1 MSDQMNETP
10 PSPPARSSRALVL
23 GGGGSTGNAWLIGV
37 LAGLAEAGVD
47 VADADL
53 VVGTSAGA
61 TAAAQLSGSDPAG
74 LLAAVLSAPVI
85 ARPEGTPTAP
95 VTDHLA
101 RLRALIA
108 SASGPD
114 DLRRRIGAAALERD
128 AASDGS
134 WSAQWRTAVAAR
146 LPRQGWPTWALV
158 LTAVDAGTGQ
168 AVLLDRQSGVDLAD
182 AVAASCASA
191 LPYRL
196 GDRMLL
202 DGAYRRGEN
211 ADLAVGH
218 DRVLVLSPLGGRSL
232 HPLAWRSDLA
242 AQVEDLQAAGARVE
256 TVVPVSASQHLFGG
270 QAMDLSL
277 RPAAARAGRAQ
288 GLAVASRIGDLWD

>member
-1 MSDQMNETP
+1 MSAHFP
-10 PSPPARSSRALVL
+10 PSPPATPPSRALVL

-37 LAGLAEAGVD
+37 LAGLVEAGVD
-47 VADADL
+47 LAGADL

-61 TAAAQLSGSDPAG
+61 TAAAQFTNAAPVD

-85 ARPEGTPTAP
+85 VQPRRRATAP
-95 VTDHLA
+95 VADQLD

-114 DLRRRIGAAALERD
+114 DLRRRIGASALELD

-134 WSAQWRTAVAAR
+134 WSARWRTTVAAR
-146 LPRQGWPTWALV
+146 LPQQDWPGRAIV
-158 LTAVDAGTGQ
+158 LTAVDARTGQ
-168 AVLLDRQSGVDLAD
+168 AVLLDRHSGVDLAD
-182 AVAASCASA
+182 AVAASCASS

-211 ADLAVGH
+211 ADIATGH

-232 HPLAWRSDLA
+232 HPLAWRSHLA
-242 AQVEDLQAAGARVE
+242 AQVEDLQAAGARVQ
-256 TVVPVSASQHLFGG
+256 TVVPDSASEHLFGAQG
-270 QAMDLSL
+270 MDLSL
-277 RPAAARAGRAQ
+277 RPAAARAGHAQ
-288 GLAVASRIGDLWD
+288 GLAIARRVGELWD

>member
-1 MSDQMNETP
+1 MSDHINSTP
-10 PSPPARSSRALVL
+10 PRPAARPSRALVL

-47 VADADL
+47 VAAADL

-61 TAAAQLSGSDPAG
+61 TAAAQLRSADPAA

-85 ARPEGTPTAP
+85 ARPGGTPTTP
-95 VTDHLA
+95 VTDHLD
-101 RLRALIA
+101 RMRALIA
-108 SASGPD
+108 SASDPA

-134 WSAQWRTAVAAR
+134 WSAQWRTTVAAR
-146 LPRQGWPTWALV
+146 LPQQGWPERALV

-168 AVLLDRQSGVDLAD
+168 AVLLDRRSGVDLAD

-196 GDRMLL
+196 GERMLL

-242 AQVEDLQAAGARVE
+242 AQFEDLRAAGARVE
-256 TVVPVSASQHLFGG
+256 TVVPDSASEHLFGG
-270 QAMDLSL
+270 HAMDLSL
-277 RPAAARAGRAQ
+277 RPAAARAGHAQ
-288 GLAVASRIGDLWD
+288 GLAVARRVGDLWD

>member
-1 MSDQMNETP
+1 MPDHFPPSLPATP
-10 PSPPARSSRALVL
+10 PSRALVL

-37 LAGLAEAGVD
+37 LAGLVEAGVD
-47 VADADL
+47 VAGADL

-61 TAAAQLSGSDPAG
+61 TAAAQFTNVAPAA

-85 ARPEGTPTAP
+85 APPGGTATAP
-95 VTDHLA
+95 VTDQLD

-114 DLRRRIGAAALERD
+114 DLRRRIGAAALELD
-128 AASDGS
+128 AASNGS
-134 WSAQWRTAVAAR
+134 WSARWRTTVAAR
-146 LPRQGWPTWALV
+146 LPQQGWPERAVV
-158 LTAVDAGTGQ
+158 LTAIDARTGQ
-168 AVLLDRQSGVDLAD
+168 AVLLDRRSGVDLAD

-202 DGAYRRGEN
+202 DGAYRRGDN
-211 ADLAVGH
+211 ADIAAGH

-232 HPLAWRSDLA
+232 HPPAWRSHLA

-256 TVVPVSASQHLFGG
+256 TVVPDSASEHLFGEQG
-270 QAMDLSL
+270 MDLSQ
-277 RPAAARAGRAQ
+277 RPAAARAGHAQ
-288 GLAVASRIGDLWD
+288 GLAIARRVSELWD

>member
-1 MSDQMNETP
+1 MSEQISFTP
-10 PSPPARSSRALVL
+10 PLPAAPSSRALVL
-23 GGGGSTGNAWLIGV
+23 GGGGSSGNAWLIGV
-37 LAGLAEAGVD
+37 LAGLAQAGVD
-47 VADADL
+47 VTDADF

-61 TAAAQLSGSDPAG
+61 TAAAQLGGATPAD
-74 LLAAVLSAPVI
+74 LLAAVVSAPVD
-85 ARPEGTPTAP
+85 ARPGSTPTAP
-95 VTDHLA
+95 VTDHLD

-134 WSAQWRTAVAAR
+134 WSAQWLTTVAAR
-146 LPRQGWPTWALV
+146 LPHQGWPKWSLV
-158 LTAVDAGTGQ
+158 LTAVDARTGQ
-168 AVLLDRQSGVDLAD
+168 AVVLDRQSGVDLAD

-196 GDRMLL
+196 GDRRLL

-211 ADLAVGH
+211 ADLAAGH

-232 HPLAWRSDLA
+232 HPLAWRSHLS
-242 AQVEDLQAAGARVE
+242 AQVEHLQAAGARVE
-256 TVVPVSASQHLFGG
+256 TVVPDGASEHLFGG

-277 RPAAARAGRAQ
+277 RPAAARAGHAQ
-288 GLAVASRIGDLWD
+288 GLAVASRVSGLWD

>member
-1 MSDQMNETP
+1 MSAHFP
-10 PSPPARSSRALVL
+10 PSPPATPPSRALVL

-37 LAGLAEAGVD
+37 LAGLVEAGVD
-47 VADADL
+47 LAGADL

-61 TAAAQLSGSDPAG
+61 TAAAQFTNAAPVD

-85 ARPEGTPTAP
+85 VQPRRRATAP
-95 VTDHLA
+95 VADQLD

-114 DLRRRIGAAALERD
+114 DLRRRIGASALELD

-134 WSAQWRTAVAAR
+134 WSARWRTTVAAR
-146 LPRQGWPTWALV
+146 LPQQDWPGRAIV
-158 LTAVDAGTGQ
+158 LTAVDARTGQ
-168 AVLLDRQSGVDLAD
+168 AVLLDRHSGVDLAD
-182 AVAASCASA
+182 AVAASCASS

-211 ADLAVGH
+211 ADIATGH

-232 HPLAWRSDLA
+232 HPLAWRSHLA
-242 AQVEDLQAAGARVE
+242 AQVEDLQAAGARVQ
-256 TVVPVSASQHLFGG
+256 TVVPDSASEHLFGAQG
-270 QAMDLSL
+270 MDLSL
-277 RPAAARAGRAQ
+277 RPAAARAGHAQ
-288 GLAVASRIGDLWD
+288 GLAIARRVGALWD